1 MHDQTMQGWQSNTQV
16 FRYSIHTFVIVFLM
30 TAITGCGLF
39 GDDDH
44 LDGNLTV
51 EVEAPA
57 GTSIQFT
64 TETWDGESYDGSS
77 ETVSIPDSEMLEED
91 IENGNYEGVRAQ
103 VSYGFRG
110 EPDYLVL
117 RLLSDGEV
125 IDETSTPEED
135 GDFEGM
141 YIVEEGDFPD
151 WEDFE

>member
-1 MHDQTMQGWQSNTQV
+1 MHHQTMQDQPGNPWV
-16 FRYSIHTFVIVFLM
+16 IRYSIHTFLIVFLM
-30 TAITGCGLF
+30 TSVTGCGLF

-64 TETWDGESYDGSS
+64 TETWDGESYEGNS
-77 ETVSIPDSEMLEED
+77 ETVSIPDSEVLEED
-91 IENGNYEGVRAQ
+91 IEDGNYEGVRAQ
-103 VSYGFRG
+103 VSYGFG
-110 EPDYLVL
+110 DDPDYLVL
-117 RLLSDGEV
+117 RLLSDGEE
-125 IDETSTPEED
+125 IDETSSPEED